1 MYTKKR
7 LETTFIGIK
16 SFYISDSNVYF
27 LFIAEDE
34 RQFAHLLNDRL
45 ARQRYE
51 VTDQSVQI
59 RSTYSPSDG
68 ISISS
73 ADVLTYRISL
83 QRSCASVHCVFH
95 APRSTRC
102 IPSLLLIFESP
113 TVARNLSPFRFFCW
127 CHDRNI
133 RWNPRNRLYN
143 EGWEIYN
150 LRPVFCKHVP

>member
-1 MYTKKR
+1 MYTKKDLKPR
-7 LETTFIGIK
+7 LLASSLFISVIRTFIFC
-16 SFYISDSNVYF
+16 S
-27 LFIAEDE
+27 
-34 RQFAHLLNDRL
+34 LLKMSASL
-45 ARQRYE
+45 PICSTTALPASGTKA
-51 VTDQSVQI
+51 TDQSVHI
-59 RSTYSPSDG
+59 RSTHLPSDG

-73 ADVLTYRISL
+73 ADILTYRISL
-83 QRSCASVHCVFH
+83 RRSCASVHCVFH

-102 IPSLLLIFESP
+102 MPSLLLIFESP